1 MIVGVVNIS
10 GRLKLL
16 IGALSDITVT
26 FLLRKLHI
34 SIFTCLL
41 HINTMLSVLVLCISK
56 KFVEMKLLLVMDSL
70 RVFCLLSE
78 EFSFSNLLVD
88 PILLL

>member
-10 GRLKLL
+10 GGLKLL

-41 HINTMLSVLVLCISK
+41 HINAMLSVLVLRISK
-56 KFVEMKLLLVMDSL
+56 
-70 RVFCLLSE
+70 
-78 EFSFSNLLVD
+78 
-88 PILLL
+88 